1 MSDKDITTFKD
12 KFENYIFY
20 DENETYQT
28 DILIYCYYFNHR
40 PYNVQCGQSYTILH
54 CDYGGVE
61 YKTPPVFYS
70 DENYIAVSD
79 VVATNMKQK
88 FDVLCDSIEG
98 LMIQKPQTR
107 RILRLISCC
116 QLHPQKGSHRMERLC
131 KILNEH
137 NIPFIWDN
145 YCKTDVGST
154 LFKSRDI
161 TIKRVLSQANLF
173 DRMADADYLVQLS
186 DAEGYCRAVHESL
199 LVGTPV
205 LVTDIPIFKDV
216 VINGYNGYRLPL
228 DMNEIDIQRI
238 TNDIPRDFEYINQY
252 EKTINQWE
260 EKFKGAEICDANL
273 C

>member
-1 MSDKDITTFKD
+1 MSDKGMTAFKD

-79 VVATNMKQK
+79 MVATNIRQR
-88 FDVLCDSIEG
+88 FHLPCASIEG
-98 LMIQKPQTR
+98 LMISKPQTR
-107 RILRLISCC
+107 RVLHLISCC
-116 QLHPQKGSHRMERLC
+116 QLHPKKGCYRMERLC
-131 KILNEH
+131 RILNEH
-137 NIPFIWDN
+137 NIPFTWDN
-145 YCKTDVGST
+145 YCHADVSST
-154 LFKSRDI
+154 LFKNKDI
-161 TIKRVLSQANLF
+161 IMRRALPQEDLF

-216 VINGYNGYRLPL
+216 VVDGYNGYRLPL
-228 DMNEIDIQRI
+228 NMNEIDIQRI
-238 TNDIPRDFEYINQY
+238 TNNIPKNFKYINQY
-252 EKTINQWE
+252 EKTIEQWE
-260 EKFKGAEICDANL
+260 EKLKGGKA
-273 C
+273 